1 MSTGF
6 SQNRLKIQIKTSC
19 GKENNDMELNFEL
32 DRQSLIPLY
41 AQLAQALKTAVLNG
55 EIAYGEKLPSENEL
69 VARYKLSRMTV
80 RSALSSL
87 ATEHYIEKQQGRGA
101 FACYRRPAASG
112 NIDVL
117 LDISYTY
124 FASNYIQSI
133 SDVLSQH
140 NYRFIIHDT
149 RDSQAEICSIVS
161 EVLANGSAGILLQPS
176 HKLEPLLPE
185 LREAFARVA
194 DRGIPYVMLDH
205 VYEDL
210 PGCRMVFDDYG
221 GGKAAAEYLISLG
234 HRRCAMV
241 CCSSICENALR
252 RSGFESVFS
261 ARRLP
266 PPLLLENDDTLPDAL
281 LELTRQARVSAV
293 FNFNDEVAL
302 KTMRILHGANIRIPE
317 EISVLGYDDT
327 VIAAATNPQLTT
339 VIHPKDLLGR
349 MAAEKLISMIER
361 YPFKP
366 SPNLLEPRLHIRAS
380 CAPYQEHR

>member
-1 MSTGF
+1 MMNKADDLQAGG
-6 SQNRLKIQIKTSC
+6 N
-19 GKENNDMELNFEL
+19 EMELNFEL

-41 AQLAQALKTAVLNG
+41 AQLAQGLKTAILNG
-55 EIAYGEKLPSENEL
+55 ELAYGDKLPSENEL
-69 VARYKLSRMTV
+69 VAHYKLSRMTV

-87 ATEHYIEKQQGRGA
+87 ATEHYIEKQQGKGA

-161 EVLANGSAGILLQPS
+161 EILANGSAGIILQPS
-176 HKLEPLLPE
+176 HKIEPLLPE
-185 LREAFARVA
+185 LRALFASVA
-194 DRGIPYVMLDH
+194 DRGIPYIMLDH

-210 PGCRMVFDDYG
+210 PGCRMVFDDNKG
-221 GGKAAAEYLISLG
+221 GRAAAEYLLSLG

-241 CCSSICENALR
+241 CCSSIYENRLR
-252 RSGFESVFS
+252 RSGFEAVFS
-261 ARRLP
+261 SHRMP
-266 PPLLLENDDTLPDAL
+266 PPVILEDDDAL
-281 LELTRQARVSAV
+281 PSALPELIRQKKVTAV
-293 FNFNDEVAL
+293 FSFNDEVAL
-302 KTMRILHGANIRIPE
+302 KAMRILHGAGIRIPE
-317 EISVLGYDDT
+317 DVSVVGYDDT

-349 MAAEKLISMIER
+349 MAAEKIISMIER
-361 YPFKP
+361 YPFQP
-366 SPNLLEPRLHIRAS
+366 APNLLEPRLHIRAS
-380 CAPYQEHR
+380 CAPYSGGI